1 MRSILCLLVVCL
13 FATTAAAQFGGK
25 NGAATRTATPPAD
38 AGQKKTANEK
48 GHPGKAAAAA
58 DQAGADAD
66 LADALLIA
74 MDTDHDGIV
83 TKIEMNKAMAALRKV
98 HKDNK
103 GNMVVPDKA
112 ATDPNAAAA
121 AGADAGLGQDQAGA
135 GAAAGVDQR
144 NDNEAMARFMQY
156 DTNHDG
162 VLSPNEVPPQGRAM
176 LREADLNRDGVIDA
190 KELQVFSRKM
200 GERMKAFSAG
210 ANPNGAGGVQG
221 NGRGPK
227 P

>member
-25 NGAATRTATPPAD
+25 NGAAARPATPPAD
-38 AGQKKTANEK
+38 GVQKKATNEK

-121 AGADAGLGQDQAGA
+121 AGADAGLAQDQAGA

-144 NDNEAMARFMQY
+144 NDNEAMARFMQM

-162 VLSPNEVPPQGRAM
+162 VLSPNEVPRQSWAM
-176 LREADLNRDGVIDA
+176 LREADTNRDGLIDA
-190 KELQVFSRKM
+190 KELQAFSRRM

-221 NGRGPK
+221 NGRATK
-227 P
+227 